1 METTAETIA
10 NKKTVTILGGTGFVG
25 RHLSERLEQNGY
37 QVKTYGR
44 SAFATSQNLINA
56 IDHADYLIVLTGE
69 NISQRWSDAYK
80 QALFDS
86 RVKTNQQ
93 IQEAIQACQ
102 QAPQKILSA
111 SAIGIY
117 PETQCDKPVDES
129 CQEVG
134 DNFLGELGQAW
145 EESSRALEPTPI
157 VMRFGVVLGKE
168 GGALAKMLPAF
179 KLGLGGPVAGGQQC
193 FTWVHIDDLTR
204 AIEFLMQQGEAGEVY
219 NICAPQP
226 LSNKEFG
233 ATLAKTLNRPFWLP
247 LPEWQLKLMFGE
259 GAQVLTHSSAVIP
272 TKIQQAGFEFSYPS
286 ASAALAQILN

>member
-37 QVKTYGR
+37 QVKPYGR
-44 SAFATSQNLINA
+44 SAFASPQSLINA
-56 IDHADYLIVLTGE
+56 IDHADYLVVLTGE
-69 NISQRWSDAYK
+69 NIGQRWSDAYK
-80 QALFDS
+80 QALYDS

-129 CQEVG
+129 CEEVG

-204 AIEFLMQQGEAGEVY
+204 AIEFLMQQGKAGETY